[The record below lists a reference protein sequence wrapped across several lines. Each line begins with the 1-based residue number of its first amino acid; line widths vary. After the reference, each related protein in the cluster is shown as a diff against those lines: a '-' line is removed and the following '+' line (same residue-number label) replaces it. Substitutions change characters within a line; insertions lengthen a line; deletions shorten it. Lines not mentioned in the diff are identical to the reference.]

1 MQELGIVRRFT
12 EFWITKK
19 PECFSESVV
28 SSVSLEGSF
37 ALFLLLIA
45 GIVISFGAFTVEM
58 GLFRKLWQRKGS
70 EKLGIYRETQST
82 EA

>member
-28 SSVSLEGSF
+28 SSVSFEGSF

-45 GIVISFGAFTVEM
+45 GIVVAFGALTVEI
-58 GLFRKLWQRKGS
+58 GLFRVIWTRINP
-70 EKLGIYRETQST
+70 EKLGIYKVT
-82 EA
+82 